1 LCQHPRFVCMA
12 GRKKKA
18 GARRK
23 SAGRRKGG
31 AVKAIRGRG
40 DYQVANPGRERVGV
54 LSRLDKVLRRIPR
67 GAFASA
73 GGAMGGRYGG
83 PIGNRLGRMAGAG
96 LSAIS
101 GYGNY
106 NVSSNSLS
114 TVSASMDMVPQFV
127 KQEHSIRIKHR
138 EFIRD
143 LLVPSNPS
151 AFSLK
156 DYVINP
162 GNRDLFPWLGQMA
175 RQYSQ
180 YKIHGMVFAF
190 KTMSSDYA
198 ASGPLGTVFMATNY
212 NALDRPFDNKIELEN
227 TEFAVST
234 KPSLSLVHAIECDPK
249 VSGFDILYIRDPTYD
264 TGETSDRRFYDY
276 GRFQVG
282 TQGLPGE
289 PGSTLGEL
297 WVTYDIELI
306 KPIVGG
312 TFVSGT
318 TLISRADGTVGV
330 GYNNDECDVNVTMPT
345 INPAVSTAYN
355 VVPTNA
361 GTLSGDV
368 GLWGTVFNTSST
380 GFIKFLKNGIF
391 RIHIGG
397 YGSTGPTNTPGPN
410 LNATTGTVL
419 NPVMVV
425 AGRAWYN
432 AANKEASPSTVTP
445 LGGLIVPYITTNT
458 ALNNAPLY
466 NGYFEVRVFGIQ
478 DNGVNDY
485 VTLSLPSFTTSASNL
500 IANYVRAMNVSWTA
514 FGMNEQTTAYIDYPA
529 F

>member
-1 LCQHPRFVCMA
+1 M
-12 GRKKKA
+12 
-18 GARRK
+18 
-23 SAGRRKGG
+23 
-31 AVKAIRGRG
+31 
-40 DYQVANPGRERVGV
+40 

-67 GAFASA
+67 GAFAAA

-83 PIGNRLGRMAGAG
+83 SVGNRLGRMAGAG

-106 NVSSNSLS
+106 NVSSNSLT

-127 KQEHSIRIKHR
+127 KNEHSIRVKHR

-143 LLVPSNPS
+143 LLVPGDPE
-151 AFSLK
+151 AFNLT

-162 GNRDLFPWLGQMA
+162 GNRELFPWLGQMA

-180 YKIHGMVFAF
+180 YKIHGMVFAY

-212 NALDRPFDNKIELEN
+212 NALDRPFNSKIELEN

-234 KPSLSLVHAIECDPK
+234 KPSMSLVHAIECDPK

-282 TQGLPGE
+282 TQGLPGQT
-289 PGSTLGEL
+289 GSTLGEL

-306 KPIVGG
+306 KPIIGG
-312 TFVSGT
+312 TFVNGT
-318 TLISRADGTVGV
+318 SLISRADGTTGV
-330 GYNNDECDVNVTMPT
+330 GYNNDECDVNVTMAA
-345 INPAVSTAYN
+345 INPAVSTSYN
-355 VVPTNA
+355 VIPTNA

-368 GLWGTVFNTSST
+368 GLWGKVFNTSST
-380 GFIKFLKNGIF
+380 GFVKFLKNGIF
-391 RIHIGG
+391 RIHVAG
-397 YGSTGPTNTPGPN
+397 YANVT
-410 LNATTGTVL
+410 ATTGRCLAAINSPVL
-419 NPVMVV
+419 TPVMVV
-425 AGRAWYN
+425 GGRAWYN
-432 AANKEASPSTVTP
+432 AANKEAAPSPVQP
-445 LGGLIVPYITTNT
+445 LGSLIVPHLVTDTTLT
-458 ALNNAPLY
+458 ATCLY
-466 NGYFEVRVFGIQ
+466 NTYLEVRVYGIQ
-478 DNGVNDY
+478 DDGTNDY
-485 VTLSLPSFTTSASNL
+485 VTLSLPNFTTFTATLVSS
-500 IANYVRAMNVSWTA
+500 YYRTMNVSWA
-514 FGMNEQTTAYIDYPA
+514 AYALNEQTTAYLDYPP

>member
-1 LCQHPRFVCMA
+1 MFLHLCFVCMA
-12 GRKKKA
+12 GKKKKA
-18 GARRK
+18 GTRKKNAGKRR
-23 SAGRRKGG
+23 GG
-31 AVKAIRGRG
+31 AVKSIRGRG
-40 DYQVANPGRERVGV
+40 DYQVANPGKERVGV

-106 NVSSNSLS
+106 NVSSNSLT

-127 KQEHSIRIKHR
+127 KQEHSIRVKHR

-143 LLVPSNPS
+143 LLVPADPS
-151 AFSLK
+151 AFNLK

-212 NALDRPFDNKIELEN
+212 NALDRPFNSKIELEN

-234 KPSLSLVHAIECDPK
+234 KPSMSLVHAIECDPK
-249 VSGFDILYIRDPTYD
+249 VSGFDILYIRDPSYE

-289 PGSTLGEL
+289 AGATLGEL

-306 KPIVGG
+306 KPIIGG

-318 TLISRADGTVGV
+318 SLISRPDGTVGV
-330 GYNNDECDVNVTMPT
+330 GYNNDECDVNVTMPA
-345 INPAVSTAYN
+345 INPAASTTYN
-355 VVPTNA
+355 VIPTNA

-397 YGSTGPTNTPGPN
+397 Y
-410 LNATTGTVL
+410 ATTAANSAYLAGL
-419 NPVMVV
+419 NTNNLVPVMVV

-432 AANKEASPSTVTP
+432 APDKESTPSTVTP
-445 LGGLIVPYITTNT
+445 LGGLVVPNSVTQSYVSN
-458 ALNNAPLY
+458 LLWY
-466 NGYFEVRVFGIQ
+466 NSYFEVRVFGIQ
-478 DNGVNDY
+478 DNGVGDY
-485 VTLSLPSFTTSASNL
+485 VTLSLPSFTSNATGL
-500 IANYVRAMNVSWTA
+500 VTNYVRAMNVAWTA
-514 FGMNEQTTAYIDYPA
+514 FGVNEQTTSYADYPP